1 MKDRTIHN
9 QCLFQKQVK
18 LLLVT
23 LKAIQNG
30 FTLLFIPILS
40 MYGGFYSYYIVHT
53 LFYVNRG
60 RKMNSSQLCEYKYDV
75 EKLRILNV
83 ILKYEILRTFY
94 YTFFSVSAVLS
105 LCIFLFVAYT
115 FE

>member
-1 MKDRTIHN
+1 
-9 QCLFQKQVK
+9 
-18 LLLVT
+18 
-23 LKAIQNG
+23 
-30 FTLLFIPILS
+30 
-40 MYGGFYSYYIVHT
+40 
-53 LFYVNRG
+53 
-60 RKMNSSQLCEYKYDV
+60 MNSSQLCEYKYDV

-105 LCIFLFVAYT
+105 LCIFLFVACT